1 MTAHEDTGLESVLHA
16 AMTLVAANGLKGLSL
31 RPLAEQLGTTVSA
44 LTHRFGLKDALLSA
58 LIGAAREQDRAFLD
72 IWLARVRALEVRDGG
87 QMALLADAIL
97 ADMVGPEALR
107 SRFYCE
113 LLQGMPS
120 RPELLTPIVAWQ
132 QQRLA
137 FWHAATE
144 RLGLPDLGA
153 FLHAFSTDETAHGLA
168 IGDLAAYRWLR
179 RLCLHRLCAG
189 LVPARGATDLREF
202 MVFHD
207 ALGELNGD
215 LSRYRPPPMSEWQ
228 AKAAH
233 HISATIIS
241 DGADAVTHRAIAA
254 RAGLPNSTL
263 AYHFPRQED
272 LVMAGLNDIILRMQ
286 RVVETSTQGANE
298 PDYDLSSVEVARAT
312 FAVALAA
319 TRAPMLKG
327 FAADMRRRRGENFLI
342 LLNRDLGADS
352 PYDLLSAQT
361 ISMTGIGQLLL
372 DGVRDAG
379 SATFTLADRLR
390 ATAFAT

>member
-1 MTAHEDTGLESVLHA
+1 MTVRQNAGLEPVLHA

-31 RPLAEQLGTTVSA
+31 RPLADQLGTTVSA

-58 LIGAAREQDRAFLD
+58 LIGAAREQDGAFLD
-72 IWLARVRALEVRDGG
+72 IWLARVRALKVRDGG
-87 QMALLADAIL
+87 QMAQLADAIL
-97 ADMVGPEALR
+97 ADMVGQEALR
-107 SRFYCE
+107 SRFFCE

-120 RPELLTPIVAWQ
+120 RPELVTAIVAWR

-144 RLGLPDLGA
+144 RLDHPDLGA

-168 IGDLAAYRWLR
+168 IGELAAYRWLR

-189 LVPARGATDLREF
+189 LIPPSGATDLREF
-202 MVFHD
+202 MVFHG
-207 ALGELNGD
+207 ALGELNGES
-215 LSRYRPPPMSEWQ
+215 SRYCPPPMSKWQ
-228 AKAAH
+228 ATAAR
-233 HISATIIS
+233 HISATIIA
-241 DGADAVTHRAIAA
+241 DGADSVTHRAIAA

-286 RVVETSTQGANE
+286 GVVERSSQGANE
-298 PDYDLSSVEVARAT
+298 PDYDLSSIEVARAT

-319 TRAPMLKG
+319 TRAPALKG

-352 PYDLLSAQT
+352 PFDLLSAQT

-372 DGVRDAG
+372 DGVRDE
-379 SATFTLADRLR
+379 SFATFALADRLR
-390 ATAFAT
+390 ATAFPA